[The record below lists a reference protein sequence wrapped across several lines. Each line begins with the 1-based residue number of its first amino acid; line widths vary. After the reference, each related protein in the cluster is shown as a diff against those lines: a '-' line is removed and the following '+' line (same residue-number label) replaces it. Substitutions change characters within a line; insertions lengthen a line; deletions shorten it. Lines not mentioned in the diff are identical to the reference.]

1 MLSLP
6 LQLMSHTGRVHILH
20 IGGCMQDQVK
30 APNSK
35 AMLWTGRV
43 ISALVILNLLV
54 SGGFGLAKPQVA
66 VQGTLALGF
75 PEGSI
80 VLMGALLTIS
90 TILYAIPRTTILGAI
105 LVTGYLGGAV
115 AAHVRI
121 GSGAFDTIFPVIM
134 GAMVWGGLYL
144 RDPRLRS
151 FLPLTR

>member
-1 MLSLP
+1 
-6 LQLMSHTGRVHILH
+6 
-20 IGGCMQDQVK
+20 MQDQVK

>member
-1 MLSLP
+1 
-6 LQLMSHTGRVHILH
+6 
-20 IGGCMQDQVK
+20 MQGFL
-30 APNSK
+30 NSK
-35 AMLWTGRV
+35 AALWTGRV

-54 SGGFGLAKPQVA
+54 SGGFGLAKPPVA

-75 PEGSI
+75 PEDSI
-80 VLMGALLTIS
+80 VLMGALLTLS

-121 GSGAFDTIFPVIM
+121 GSGAFDTIFPVIL

-144 RDPRLRS
+144 RNARLREL
-151 FLPLTR
+151 LPLTR

>member
-1 MLSLP
+1 MHA
-6 LQLMSHTGRVHILH
+6 QTAG
-20 IGGCMQDQVK
+20 
-30 APNSK
+30 NSK

-43 ISALVILNLLV
+43 ISALVILQLLV
-54 SGGFGLAKPQVA
+54 SGGFGLAKPPVA

-75 PEGSI
+75 PVDSI
-80 VLMGALLTIS
+80 VLMGALLTVS

-121 GSGAFDTIFPVIM
+121 GSGAFDTVFPVIL
-134 GAMVWGGLYL
+134 GVMVWGGLYL

>member
-1 MLSLP
+1 
-6 LQLMSHTGRVHILH
+6 
-20 IGGCMQDQVK
+20 MQGFL
-30 APNSK
+30 NSK
-35 AMLWTGRV
+35 AALWTGRV

-54 SGGFGLAKPQVA
+54 SGGFGLAKQPVA

-75 PEGSI
+75 PEDSI
-80 VLMGALLTIS
+80 VLMGALLTLS

-121 GSGAFDTIFPVIM
+121 GSGAFDTIFPVIL

-144 RDPRLRS
+144 RNARLREL
-151 FLPLTR
+151 LPLTR